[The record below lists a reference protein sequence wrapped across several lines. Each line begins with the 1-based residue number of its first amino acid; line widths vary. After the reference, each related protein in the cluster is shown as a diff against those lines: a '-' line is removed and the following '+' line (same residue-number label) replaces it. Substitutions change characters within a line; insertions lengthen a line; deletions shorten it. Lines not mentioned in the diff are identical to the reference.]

1 MSESKSLEELLM
13 QTIAASNRTTHAVRA
28 FVYFLFIQLGSAI
41 LGMLIIFFGQANGTE
56 FSQTFGTLV
65 ILGGLLASFYF
76 GWKEFQLSEVLPR
89 HSAKPTPEGSE
100 LTGES
105 LRKHWTLSKNQRI
118 LWEERGRKDL
128 STWDYKKVKFEDWIT
143 SDN

>member
-1 MSESKSLEELLM
+1 MSESKRLEDLLAE
-13 QTIAASNRTTHAVRA
+13 TIAATNRTTHAVRA

-41 LGMLIIFFGQANGTE
+41 LGLLIIFFGQNNRTE
-56 FSQTFGTLV
+56 FSQLV
-65 ILGGLLASFYF
+65 GSLIIISGLFASFYF

-89 HSAKPTPEGSE
+89 RVARSAATPKE

-105 LRKHWTLSKNQRI
+105 RRKEWTLTKDQRT
-118 LWEERGRKDL
+118 LWETSGRKDL
-128 STWDYKKVKFEDWIT
+128 STWDYKKVKFEDWMS